1 MLHGPLGWKLFYFA
15 VPVAV
20 TGILQQLFNA
30 ADVAVVGQFA
40 SKEAMAAVGSNSPIV
55 GLLVNLFVGI
65 SLGANVVISMAI
77 GSGDRERISKAVH
90 TAVVF
95 AVLAG
100 LAMTA
105 LGEAISRPMLEL
117 LGVPE
122 NIMPMALAYLRIYI
136 AGLPVIF
143 LYNFESAIFR
153 SHGDTRTPLICLIIS
168 GALNV
173 VLNLFFVIVVGM
185 DADGV
190 ALATVISNLISSLL
204 MFIML
209 LTAKSDFRVEF
220 SKLRIDGSALA
231 QMLRI
236 GVPAGVQGMVFA
248 ISNLCIQSAINSL
261 GSDIMAAS
269 SAAFNIEILAYFII
283 NGFGQACTT
292 FTGQN
297 SGARLPERCRT
308 VFKITM
314 LQSLAAS
321 VIMPVVLLLPGRFL
335 LGLFNPDPVIADEGM
350 VRMKMVLAFE
360 FINAAMEILSGALR
374 GHGYS
379 LAPALLTLVGVCGL
393 RIFWVFTIF
402 KAHRSFGLLMASYP
416 ISWAI
421 TAAAIAVYYI
431 VMRKKLYAD
440 PAGEA
445 A

>member
-1 MLHGPLGWKLFYFA
+1 
-15 VPVAV
+15 
-20 TGILQQLFNA
+20 
-30 ADVAVVGQFA
+30 
-40 SKEAMAAVGSNSPIV
+40 
-55 GLLVNLFVGI
+55 
-65 SLGANVVISMAI
+65 
-77 GSGDRERISKAVH
+77 
-90 TAVVF
+90 
-95 AVLAG
+95 
-100 LAMTA
+100 
-105 LGEAISRPMLEL
+105 
-117 LGVPE
+117 
-122 NIMPMALAYLRIYI
+122 
-136 AGLPVIF
+136 
-143 LYNFESAIFR
+143 
-153 SHGDTRTPLICLIIS
+153 
-168 GALNV
+168 
-173 VLNLFFVIVVGM
+173 
-185 DADGV
+185 
-190 ALATVISNLISSLL
+190 
-204 MFIML
+204 
-209 LTAKSDFRVEF
+209 
-220 SKLRIDGSALA
+220 
-231 QMLRI
+231 
-236 GVPAGVQGMVFA
+236 MVFA